1 MSYWE
6 TRFERLK
13 RQQMWKAEAVTTD
26 MWQEYIKALTA
37 LRKEVLD
44 WYYRYAAENGMS
56 LADARRELNA
66 RELKAFRLTLK
77 DYIELAKK
85 KNLPPE
91 YIKMLD
97 KASIRARLDRS
108 QELYI
113 KTARYVEEL
122 AKSQNLNM
130 RNLLAN
136 VYEDSVYKTAY
147 ETQKLRGEFSTF
159 REVAKRDI
167 ETAVSKPWATDGKDF
182 STRIWE
188 NKAQLINTLQ
198 TEMTRSFMIGEGATP
213 LINRIQK
220 RFSVSFSNAR
230 RLVETETAYVQEKG
244 MLDTYEALDVEQ
256 YQILAVLDMKTSD
269 ICQHLDKKVF
279 DKKDA
284 KPGITMPPFHC
295 YCRSTTIPY
304 IDGITDGADDTRA
317 ARDPVTGKTVFAE
330 GALNYEEWY
339 NKYVKDKQQKS
350 KPTDTVKLVETITEL
365 HKLKLSG
372 MGKDAYDEYLNI
384 INSHQNTDIKNL
396 YAKYADGITKATFTT
411 SKGSAYQPS
420 SNSLTFNFNH
430 HINYPDINKF
440 GTLAHEYGHF
450 FDAQAT
456 FDNIHF
462 KEIEAVR
469 NATGLKAIFKNVA
482 SASDEFL
489 EAIRKDKEY
498 IKKLFTPEIKA
509 DLMKNDAS
517 SGVQDAIDG
526 LFPRSRIR
534 WGHGEKYY
542 NRKYASI
549 QFMDKTANTSGA
561 KALKDVY
568 KNLGFDASNQAKTK
582 NICRQYEAASEAWAN
597 IMSAEIC
604 GGKELEY
611 VKKFLP
617 NSYNALLKIVK
628 DVK

>member
-26 MWQEYIKALTA
+26 MRQEYIKALTA

-130 RNLLAN
+130 RDLLAN

-159 REVAKRDI
+159 REVAERDI
-167 ETAVSKPWATDGKDF
+167 ETAISKPWATDGKDF

-198 TEMTRSFMIGEGATP
+198 TEMTRSFMIGEGAIP

-220 RFSVSFSNAR
+220 RFNVSFSNAR

-244 MLDTYEALDVEQ
+244 MLDTYDALDVEQ
-256 YQILAVLDMKTSD
+256 YQILAVLDLKTSD
-269 ICQHLDKKVF
+269 ICRHLDKKVF
-279 DKKDA
+279 DRKDA

-295 YCRSTTIPY
+295 YCRSTTVPY
-304 IDGITDGADDTRA
+304 IEGITDSQEVTRA
-317 ARDPVTGKTVFAE
+317 ARDPVTGKPVFVE
-330 GALNYEEWY
+330 GDLHYEEWY
-339 NKYVKDKQQKS
+339 NKYVKN
-350 KPTDTVKLVETITEL
+350 TDTGAL
-365 HKLKLSG
+365 
-372 MGKDAYDEYLNI
+372 
-384 INSHQNTDIKNL
+384 
-396 YAKYADGITKATFTT
+396 
-411 SKGSAYQPS
+411 
-420 SNSLTFNFNH
+420 
-430 HINYPDINKF
+430 
-440 GTLAHEYGHF
+440 
-450 FDAQAT
+450 
-456 FDNIHF
+456 
-462 KEIEAVR
+462 
-469 NATGLKAIFKNVA
+469 TGLKTSNGITIAKLSKHQQERADVRKLDLDGIRDALINPLHIGEVVVKENGNSQRFIG
-482 SASDEFL
+482 
-489 EAIRKDKEY
+489 EATTVNINPDTGVIITSWPTGKSRL
-498 IKKLFTPEIKA
+498 KK
-509 DLMKNDAS
+509 
-517 SGVQDAIDG
+517 
-526 LFPRSRIR
+526 
-534 WGHGEKYY
+534 
-542 NRKYASI
+542 
-549 QFMDKTANTSGA
+549 
-561 KALKDVY
+561 Y
-568 KNLGFDASNQAKTK
+568 KK
-582 NICRQYEAASEAWAN
+582 
-597 IMSAEIC
+597 
-604 GGKELEY
+604 GK
-611 VKKFLP
+611 
-617 NSYNALLKIVK
+617 
-628 DVK
+628 